1 MGWIAGQAVL
11 FLAIVLA
18 PVVDR
23 RSIGPAGLAI
33 GAGLLVVGG
42 VLGFFAYRTL
52 ARNHAARSEP
62 RPGARLVTSGP
73 YAWLRHPIYA
83 AWIIGSLGY
92 EIVLG
97 SVVGLPVV
105 AVLAVFYDRRARHE
119 EAILLLAYPDYRVY
133 RTYVARFIPGIY

>member
-1 MGWIAGQAVL
+1 MGWIAGQIVL
-11 FLAIVLA
+11 FLVLVLA

-23 RSIGPAGLAI
+23 RSVGPVGLVIGVGLFVW
-33 GAGLLVVGG
+33 GLL
-42 VLGFFAYRTL
+42 LGLHAYRTL
-52 ARNHAARSEP
+52 ARSHAARSEP
-62 RPGARLVTSGP
+62 TPGARLITSGP

-92 EIVLG
+92 EIALG

-119 EAILLLAYPDYRVY
+119 ERLLDAAYPDYRVY
-133 RTYVARFIPGIY
+133 RTSVARFIPGIY